1 MPILDSASL
10 LFPQGALFVMN
21 WNRWKMYI
29 VRRLA
34 SRRDRANQYRPV
46 MERLESRELLS
57 FRPTNVLTYHN
68 DLLRTGANLTES
80 ILRPRNVH
88 AGSFGLLY
96 SYPVDGQIYATPLYM
111 DGLTLPDGS
120 VHNVVFVAT
129 EHDSVYA
136 FDANGGG
143 LLWQDS
149 FIDPANGISTFTTGD
164 ALGCGQ
170 ISPEIGITAT
180 PVIDPNTGIM
190 YVVDQFKQVVGTTT
204 TYHQQLHA
212 LDVTTG
218 DDVIDPVEIQ
228 ASVINDSGHTVTF
241 NPRYYKERAAL
252 TLVNGVLY
260 TAWASHCD
268 ITPSNGWVIGY
279 DPSSLQQVS
288 VFNTSPNGSLD
299 TIWQGNGGLASDGSA
314 LYFETGNGTD
324 ITGHGDDYSEAF
336 MKLDLADGQT
346 VDDYFIPANFHALDQ
361 ADRDIGSGAPIALP
375 DQPGDHPHLLVGGGK
390 DGRIFLMDRDNMGG
404 LNNPPNGPDLV
415 LQTVPNALSGGSWDT
430 PAYFD
435 AGDPNGPFIYY
446 VGNGDTAKAFQ
457 LVNGLL
463 TTTPTSH
470 SRNRFSGSYGAT
482 PIITAKGTKHGILWA
497 LENASGH
504 AVLHAYDAT
513 NLDTELYNSNQ
524 VSSDQL
530 PQGVK
535 FASPSAADGEVFV
548 PTSNSLAIFGLFG
561 RAGMSPQADQADDST
576 DAGALN
582 PALTPAVIA
591 GLADTRSLSQSS
603 ILAAPTLSRLAD
615 SGINPDLANPVQTDT
630 RSVLSDD
637 PLSTH
642 PVLAR
647 PAAMAPALVDMT
659 IALLS
664 ASDDLS

>member
-1 MPILDSASL
+1 
-10 LFPQGALFVMN
+10 MN
-21 WNRWKMYI
+21 WNPWKTYA
-29 VRRLA
+29 VRRSS
-34 SRRDRANQYRPV
+34 SRRDLANRYQPV

-68 DLLRTGANLTES
+68 DLLRTGDNLTER
-80 ILRPRNVH
+80 ILKPRNVY
-88 AGSFGLLY
+88 AGSFGRLY

-120 VHNVVFVAT
+120 THNVVFVAT

-149 FIDPANGISTFTTGD
+149 FIDPANGITPFSTSD

-170 ISPEIGITAT
+170 ITPEIGITAT
-180 PVIDPNTGIM
+180 PVIDPDTGIM
-190 YVVDQFKQVVGTTT
+190 YVVDQFKQVDGGTT

-218 DDVIDPVEIQ
+218 ADVLDPVEIQ
-228 ASVINDSGHTVTF
+228 ASVINDSGNVVNF

-279 DPSSLQQVS
+279 DAGSLQQLS

-299 TIWQGNGGLASDGSA
+299 TIWQGNGGLASDGTA
-314 LYFETGNGTD
+314 LYFETGNGTN
-324 ITGHGDDYSEAF
+324 ILGHGDDYSEAF
-336 MKLDLADGQT
+336 MKLDLSDGQT
-346 VDDYFIPANFHALDQ
+346 VDDYFIPSNFQALDN
-361 ADRDIGSGAPIALP
+361 ADRDIGSGAPMALP
-375 DQPGDHPHLLVGGGK
+375 DQPGDHPHLLVGAGK

-446 VGNGDTAKAFQ
+446 VGNGDHVKAFQ

-463 TTTPTSH
+463 TTSPTSQ
-470 SRNRFSGSYGAT
+470 SPTTFSGSYGAT
-482 PIITAKGTKHGILWA
+482 PIVTAKGTKHGIVWA
-497 LENASGH
+497 LENRSNNLT
-504 AVLHAYDAT
+504 LHAYDAT
-513 NLDTELYNSNQ
+513 NLANELYNSNQ
-524 VSSDQL
+524 VDSDRMG
-530 PQGVK
+530 QGVK

-548 PTSNSLAIFGLFG
+548 PTSNSLEIFGLLG
-561 RAGMSPQADQADDST
+561 GARADAYADQADDGSN
-576 DAGALN
+576 A
-582 PALTPAVIA
+582 ALTPAVIA
-591 GLADTRSLSQSS
+591 GLTDAPGRSQSAVP
-603 ILAAPTLSRLAD
+603 ITPALGRLAD
-615 SGINPDLANPVQTDT
+615 PGINPDLANQVQADT
-630 RSVLSDD
+630 RSVLSDG
-637 PLSTH
+637 PAPTH
-642 PVLAR
+642 AVLDR
-647 PAAMAPALVDMT
+647 PAPSDPALIDT
-659 IALLS
+659 NINLLNS
-664 ASDDLS
+664 ADDLS

>member
-1 MPILDSASL
+1 
-10 LFPQGALFVMN
+10 MN
-21 WNRWKMYI
+21 WNPWKTYA
-29 VRRLA
+29 VRRSS
-34 SRRDRANQYRPV
+34 SRRDLANRYQPV

-68 DLLRTGANLTES
+68 DLLRTGDNLTER
-80 ILRPRNVH
+80 ILKPRNVR
-88 AGSFGLLY
+88 AGSFGRLY

-120 VHNVVFVAT
+120 THNVVFVAT

-149 FIDPANGISTFTTGD
+149 FIDPANGITPFSTSD

-170 ISPEIGITAT
+170 ITPEIGITAT
-180 PVIDPNTGIM
+180 PVIDPDTGIM
-190 YVVDQFKQVVGTTT
+190 YVVDQFKQVDNGTT

-212 LDVTTG
+212 LDVTSG
-218 DDVIDPVEIQ
+218 ADVLDPVEIQ
-228 ASVINDSGHTVTF
+228 ASVVNDSGNVVNF

-279 DPSSLQQVS
+279 DAGSLQQVS

-299 TIWQGNGGLASDGSA
+299 TIWQGNGGLASDGTA

-324 ITGHGDDYSEAF
+324 ITQHGDDYSEAF
-336 MKLDLADGQT
+336 VKLDLSDGQT
-346 VDDYFIPANFHALDQ
+346 VDDYFIPSNFHALDQ

-375 DQPGDHPHLLVGGGK
+375 DQPGDHPHLLVGAGK

-446 VGNGDTAKAFQ
+446 VGNGDHVKAFQ

-463 TTTPTSH
+463 TTSPTSQ
-470 SRNRFSGSYGAT
+470 SPTAFSGSYGAT
-482 PIITAKGTKHGILWA
+482 PIVTAKGTKHGIVWA
-497 LENASGH
+497 LENRSNNLT
-504 AVLHAYDAT
+504 LHAYDAT
-513 NLDTELYNSNQ
+513 NLANELYNSNQ
-524 VSSDQL
+524 VDSDRMG
-530 PQGVK
+530 QGVK

-548 PTSNSLAIFGLFG
+548 PTSNSLEIFGLIPA
-561 RAGMSPQADQADDST
+561 AGASRYADQVDDGS
-576 DAGALN
+576 DAAAVN

-591 GLADTRSLSQSS
+591 GLTDAPGRSSS
-603 ILAAPTLSRLAD
+603 AVPLTPALGRLAD
-615 SGINPDLANPVQTDT
+615 VGINPDLAAQGQADT
-630 RSVLSDD
+630 RSVPSDG
-637 PLSTH
+637 PAPTH
-642 PVLAR
+642 AVLDR
-647 PAAMAPALVDMT
+647 PAPSDPALIDT
-659 IALLS
+659 NINLLNS
-664 ASDDLS
+664 ADDLS